1 MANTLTIDPAGTPVV
16 LDEAGRIAH
25 NVSLVRLIAYRR
37 SGIPSLSFIRLLGG
51 KAPTNLVLFDPWD
64 GKQVKLEM
72 SAASPTM
79 VFAGDIVGH
88 SDRYLPHLG
97 WVRDYECAGLV
108 KRADYIPVTDPNTNT
123 DQSIWNSSIDDPSAI
138 VAREGQTVGAIV
150 TEILQDKLNARLL
163 HDAGIGNY
171 TVTGSPPTDHYD
183 AGGGTD
189 AYTLPSSTVS
199 DLARLTFIPQGRVMV
214 GGERILQ
221 SIEGMVQQ
229 FHPNHCLH
237 VEPAGDI
244 RFLDQSYATH
254 FPSTTLT
261 LGSDARL
268 DMPEIHTDYSE
279 CYGQVEVR
287 GETLVKAVEVSTAG
301 TSPGLTEDFAWGSYS
316 SSAAKAAWTPA
327 DWQDPT
333 VLDSTN
339 HPKFGDT
346 GSLTSVTT
354 TTVDYTS
361 DNAATIWPIHYWE
374 NSGSNAFGWI
384 IMRNSSLS
392 NQMNEYFSAKITG
405 CPAMTAGA
413 TVTLTLDRPLPVT
426 SYTKAQIYGLAAGP
440 TVVYTRYKV
449 ANTALAAAMVNFF
462 PYPVPYV
469 SPTGLGA
476 VMTNAPMATVMLTQ
490 GSNHYSMTVPFTFDP
505 STGNIYFAKP
515 TALVFGGGISTPPTE
530 VRVLLAVA
538 DPAGL
543 KAYAPATTSD
553 GTVLAT
559 PAYIG
564 TGADPPLSL
573 TRRKIITV
581 HDWKDY
587 GTTNNQTS
595 MATFA
600 KEWLNSAKDVVF
612 EGTVPY
618 HGLIAGMLNF
628 GNAVTLTGSDFT
640 TGLESIPL
648 PVIEAILD
656 FHEDETGATSYTM
669 ALNCSNRRQRYS
681 ADVFT
686 KPPLRPHLI
695 GFESPVTTANIEHT
709 ISEYQRLSGLGE
721 GFQEALGGPATPEG
735 EPFLWG
741 PAGPSGGQPGPSGP
755 ETYRPSAGVVGSWN
769 EMEETYRPAYGATG
783 HWTETPESFRPSRGV
798 AGHWTENPGET
809 PPAAWYQKPPEGGG

>member
-16 LDEAGRIAH
+16 LNEAGRATH
-25 NVSLVRLIAYRR
+25 NVSIVRLIPYRR

-51 KAPTNLVLFDPWD
+51 TAPTNLVMFDPWD
-64 GKQVKLEM
+64 GKQVELTM
-72 SAASPTM
+72 SAASPTL
-79 VFAGDIVGH
+79 VFAGDVVGH
-88 SDRYLPHLG
+88 SDRYLHSLG
-97 WVRDYECAGLV
+97 WVREYECLGLA

-123 DQSIWNSSIDDPSAI
+123 DTSIWNSNIDDPSAI

-150 TEILQDKLNARLL
+150 TAILQFQANGRALTA
-163 HDAGIGNY
+163 AGIGNY
-171 TVTGSPPTDHYD
+171 TVTGSYPNETYALTTPTT
-183 AGGGTD
+183 TD
-189 AYTLPSSTVS
+189 IT
-199 DLARLTFIPQGRVMV
+199 RLTFIPQGRVTV

-229 FHPNHCLH
+229 YHPNHCLH
-237 VEPAGDI
+237 VTPAGDI

-254 FPSTTLT
+254 FPSMTLT

-287 GETLVKAVEVSTAG
+287 GETLVKAVEVSTIG
-301 TSPGLTEDFAWGSYS
+301 LGGSTPSLTEDFAWGSYS
-316 SSAAKAAWTPA
+316 SSAAKAAWTAA

-346 GSLTSVTT
+346 GSLSGVTT
-354 TTVDYTS
+354 TTVGYTS
-361 DNAATIWPIHYWE
+361 DNAAAIWPNHYWE
-374 NSGSNAFGWI
+374 NNGTNAFGWI
-384 IMRNSSLS
+384 ILRNSSLS

-413 TVTLTLDRPLPVT
+413 TVTLQLDRDLPVT

-449 ANTALAAAMVNFF
+449 VNTAFASAMVNFF
-462 PYPVPYV
+462 PYAVPYV

-476 VMTNAPMATVMLTQ
+476 VMTNSPMGTIMLTQ
-490 GSNHYSMTVPFTFDP
+490 GSNHYSVTVPFTSDP
-505 STGNIYFAKP
+505 GTGYIYFAKP
-515 TALVFGGGISTPPTE
+515 TALVFGGGAITPPTE
-530 VRVLLAVA
+530 VRALLAIA

-543 KAYAPATTSD
+543 KAWAPSSSTYA
-553 GTVLAT
+553 
-559 PAYIG
+559 G
-564 TGADPPLSL
+564 TGNSALGL
-573 TRRKIITV
+573 TRTKVITV
-581 HDWKDY
+581 HDWKDAS
-587 GTTNNQTS
+587 GQTA
-595 MATFA
+595 MNTFA
-600 KEWLNSAKDVVF
+600 TEWLNSSKDVVF

-628 GNAVTLTGSDFT
+628 GNAVELTGSDFT
-640 TGLESIPL
+640 TGLESTPL

-656 FHEDETGATSYTM
+656 FHEDEAGATSYTM

-686 KPPLRPHLI
+686 KPPLQPGRGMI
-695 GFESPVTTANIEHT
+695 GFESPVTTHNIEHT
-709 ISEYQRLSGLGE
+709 VNEFQRLTGLGE
-721 GFQEALGGPATPEG
+721 GFLASLAGPQGGEG

-741 PAGPSGGQPGPSGP
+741 PAGPPAGRVGP
-755 ETYRPSAGVVGSWN
+755 ETYRPSAGVVGSWD
-769 EMEETYRPAYGATG
+769 ETPEAFHPAAGVTG
-783 HWTETPESFRPSRGV
+783 HWTEKAETFRPSAGV
-798 AGHWTENPGET
+798 SGKWTEPAAET
-809 PPAAWYQKPPEGGG
+809 PPPEWYQNPPEGGG